1 MNLCNCYA
9 SCKRFVNGPFENGK
23 PSILEKVMRFSVD
36 AHAIGQHLTGNE
48 TYIRNLLNCFEV
60 LDREADFVAYISREE
75 AIADVPRS
83 ISKEARLGEPFVRLG
98 YDLPRRV
105 AEDRP
110 SLLHVQYTAPL
121 TCSAPIVVS
130 VHDVSFLEHPEY
142 FTSFRAMQLRLTVR
156 RTVKAASC
164 VLTPSEF
171 SKQRILDAY
180 QLPDDKVVV
189 LPNGVSSVFHPVAR
203 EVAQRSMRT
212 SLAAPAPFILT
223 VGDLQPRKNHLG
235 LIRAFEDLIHA
246 HPQLPHHLLVV
257 GKETW
262 YAPTVRAAA
271 KKSPVAD
278 RIHFTGF
285 VDDEELRRLY
295 GACDLF
301 VYPSFYEGFGLPILE
316 AMACGRA
323 VACSNTSAM
332 PEVADSAA
340 LLFDPCSQRDLVFAM
355 RDLLLNPELRQRM
368 ERLGVQRAAMFSW
381 TSSAAKTLDLYY
393 AVAGDASQSSHR
405 RPQVRVQ
412 WFADEVT

>member
-1 MNLCNCYA
+1 
-9 SCKRFVNGPFENGK
+9 
-23 PSILEKVMRFSVD
+23 MRFSVD
-36 AHAIGQHLTGNE
+36 AHAIAQHLTGNE
-48 TYIRNLLNCFEV
+48 TYIRNLLNCFDV
-60 LDREADFVAYISREE
+60 LDRESDFVAYISRED
-75 AIADVPRS
+75 AIAQVPERFQKKLVS
-83 ISKEARLGEPFVRLG
+83 GNPFVRLG

-105 AEDRP
+105 AEDTP
-110 SLLHVQYTAPL
+110 ALLHVQYTAPL
-121 TCSAPIVVS
+121 VCSVPVVVS

-142 FTSFRAMQLRLTVR
+142 FTSFRSRQLRLTVR
-156 RTVKAASC
+156 RTVKSASC

-171 SKQRILDAY
+171 SKRRILDAY
-180 QLPDDKVVV
+180 PISHNKVVV
-189 LPNGVSSVFHPVAR
+189 LPNGVSSVFRPVAR
-203 EVAQRSMRT
+203 EVAQRSLRA
-212 SLAAPAPFILT
+212 SLPSVPFILT

-235 LIRAFEDLIHA
+235 LIAAFEDLIEA
-246 HPQLPHHLLVV
+246 HPRLPHHLLVV
-257 GKETW
+257 GKDTW
-262 YAPTVRAAA
+262 YTPAVRAAA
-271 KKSPVAD
+271 KKSRMAD

-340 LLFDPCSQRDLVFAM
+340 LLFNPTSRREIVFAM

-381 TSSAAKTLDLYY
+381 TSSAAKTLEVYY
-393 AVAGDASQSSHR
+393 GVAGNASKSPAAVGQSVVGR
-405 RPQVRVQ
+405 
-412 WFADEVT
+412 

>member
-1 MNLCNCYA
+1 
-9 SCKRFVNGPFENGK
+9 
-23 PSILEKVMRFSVD
+23 MRFSVD

-60 LDREADFVAYISREE
+60 LDRDSDFVTYISRPE
-75 AIADVPRS
+75 AIADVPGRFQKKRVS
-83 ISKEARLGEPFVRLG
+83 VNPFVRLG

-110 SLLHVQYTAPL
+110 SLLHVQYTAPI

-142 FTSFRAMQLRLTVR
+142 FTFFRALQLRLTVR
-156 RTVKAASC
+156 RTVRKASC
-164 VLTPSEF
+164 VLTPSQF
-171 SKQRILDAY
+171 SKRSILDAY
-180 QLPDDKVVV
+180 QLADDKVVV

-203 EVAQRSMRT
+203 EAAQRSLRT
-212 SLAAPAPFILT
+212 SLLASTAVPFILT
-223 VGDLQPRKNHLG
+223 VGDLQPRKNHVG
-235 LIRAFEDLIHA
+235 LIRAFEDLVRS
-246 HPQLPHHLLVV
+246 HPQLRHHLVIV
-257 GKETW
+257 GKEETW

-271 KKSPVAD
+271 KKSQVAD

-285 VDDEELRRLY
+285 VDDEELRRMY

-340 LLFDPCSQRDLVFAM
+340 LLFDPADQRDLVFAM

-368 ERLGVQRAAMFSW
+368 ERLGMQRASTFSW
-381 TSSAAKTLDLYY
+381 SRSAAKTLDVYY
-393 AVAGDASQSSHR
+393 AVASEASKTGQASKAPAAARKSRSVVR
-405 RPQVRVQ
+405 R
-412 WFADEVT
+412 

>member
-1 MNLCNCYA
+1 
-9 SCKRFVNGPFENGK
+9 
-23 PSILEKVMRFSVD
+23 MRFSVD

-60 LDREADFVAYISREE
+60 LDREADFIAYISREE
-75 AIADVPRS
+75 AIADVPDRF
-83 ISKEARLGEPFVRLG
+83 IKRRVAVNPFVRLG

-130 VHDVSFLEHPEY
+130 VHDVSFLEYPQY

-164 VLTPSEF
+164 VLTVSEF
-171 SKQRILDAY
+171 SKREILDAY
-180 QLPDDKVVV
+180 KLPEDKVVV
-189 LPNGVSSVFHPVAR
+189 LPNGVSSAFHPVAR
-203 EVAQRSMRT
+203 ETAKRSMRT
-212 SLAAPAPFILT
+212 ALPAAPFILT

-235 LIRAFEDLIHA
+235 LIAAFEDLLGA
-246 HPQLPHHLLVV
+246 HPQLPHHLIIV

-262 YAPTVRAAA
+262 YAPDVRAAA
-271 KKSPVAD
+271 KKSQVAD

-323 VACSNTSAM
+323 VACSKTSAM

-340 LLFDPCSQRDLVFAM
+340 LLFDPCSKRDLVFAM

-368 ERLGVQRAAMFSW
+368 ERLGVQRAGMFSW
-381 TSSAAKTLDLYY
+381 ASSAAKTLDLYY
-393 AVAGDASQSSHR
+393 AVAGQASKGSAA
-405 RPQVRVQ
+405 VRKSKSV
-412 WFADEVT
+412 VPR

>member
-1 MNLCNCYA
+1 
-9 SCKRFVNGPFENGK
+9 
-23 PSILEKVMRFSVD
+23 MRFSVD

-75 AIADVPRS
+75 AVADVPQRFKK
-83 ISKEARLGEPFVRLG
+83 SKVSVNPFVRLG

-105 AEDRP
+105 AQDRP
-110 SLLHVQYTAPL
+110 DLLHVQYTAPL

-142 FTSFRAMQLRLTVR
+142 FTTFRAMQLRLTVR
-156 RTVKAASC
+156 RTVKGASC

-171 SKQRILDAY
+171 SKRRILDAY
-180 QLPDDKVVV
+180 NLSDDKVVV
-189 LPNGVSSVFHPVAR
+189 LPNGVSSVFRPVAR
-203 EVAQRSMRT
+203 ETAQRSMRT
-212 SLAAPAPFILT
+212 RFAAVMPSVPFILT
-223 VGDLQPRKNHLG
+223 VGDLQPRKNQLG
-235 LIRAFEDLIHA
+235 LIQAFEDLIRA
-246 HPQLPHHLLVV
+246 HPQLPHHLLIV
-257 GKETW
+257 GKEETW
-262 YAPTVRAAA
+262 YAPTVHAAA

-340 LLFDPCSQRDLVFAM
+340 LLFDPSSQQDLVFAM

-381 TSSAAKTLDLYY
+381 SNSASKTLDLYY
-393 AVAGDASQSSHR
+393 AVAGGTSKADAA
-405 RPQVRVQ
+405 VRKSRSV
-412 WFADEVT
+412 AR

>member
-1 MNLCNCYA
+1 
-9 SCKRFVNGPFENGK
+9 
-23 PSILEKVMRFSVD
+23 MRFSVD

-48 TYIRNLLNCFEV
+48 TYIRNLLNCFDV

-75 AIADVPRS
+75 AVADVPQRFQKTKVS
-83 ISKEARLGEPFVRLG
+83 VNPFVRLG

-121 TCSAPIVVS
+121 ACAAPVVVS

-171 SKQRILDAY
+171 SKRRILDAY
-180 QLPDDKVVV
+180 KLSDDKVVV

-203 EVAQRSMRT
+203 ETAQRSMRT
-212 SLAAPAPFILT
+212 SLPPLPFILT

-235 LIRAFEDLIHA
+235 LIHAFEDLIAA
-246 HPQLPHHLLVV
+246 HPVLPHHLLVV

-262 YAPTVRAAA
+262 YSPTIRAAA
-271 KKSPVAD
+271 KKSQVAD

-285 VDDEELRRLY
+285 VDDEEVRRLY

-340 LLFDPCSQRDLVFAM
+340 LLFDPSSRRDLVFAM

-368 ERLGVQRAAMFSW
+368 ERLGVQRAASFSW
-381 TSSAAKTLDLYY
+381 TSSASKTLDLYY
-393 AVAGDASQSSHR
+393 AVAGGASKGFAAVRKSSSVVGR
-405 RPQVRVQ
+405 
-412 WFADEVT
+412 

>member
-1 MNLCNCYA
+1 
-9 SCKRFVNGPFENGK
+9 
-23 PSILEKVMRFSVD
+23 MRFSVD

-48 TYIRNLLNCFEV
+48 TYIRNLLNCFV
-60 LDREADFVAYISREE
+60 LLDRESDFVAYISREE
-75 AIADVPRS
+75 ASADVPQRFHKKRVS
-83 ISKEARLGEPFVRLG
+83 VNPFMRLG

-121 TCSAPIVVS
+121 TCSAPVVVS
-130 VHDVSFLEHPEY
+130 VHDISFLEHPEY

-164 VLTPSEF
+164 VLTPSKF
-171 SKQRILDAY
+171 SKRRILDAY

-203 EVAQRSMRT
+203 EASQRSMRT
-212 SLAAPAPFILT
+212 ALPPVPFILT
-223 VGDLQPRKNHLG
+223 VSDLQPRKNHLG
-235 LIRAFEDLIHA
+235 LIQAFEDLIGA
-246 HPQLPHHLLVV
+246 HPRLPHHLLVV

-271 KKSPVAD
+271 KKSLVAD

-340 LLFDPCSQRDLVFAM
+340 LLFDPRSRRDLVFAM
-355 RDLLLNPELRQRM
+355 RDLLLNPELCQRM

-381 TSSAAKTLDLYY
+381 TSSAAKTLDVYY
-393 AVAGDASQSSHR
+393 AVAGGPSKGRAAAAKSRSMVR
-405 RPQVRVQ
+405 R
-412 WFADEVT
+412 

>member
-1 MNLCNCYA
+1 
-9 SCKRFVNGPFENGK
+9 
-23 PSILEKVMRFSVD
+23 MRFSVD

-48 TYIRNLLNCFEV
+48 TYIKNLLNCFEV
-60 LDREADFVAYISREE
+60 LDREADFVAYISRHE
-75 AIADVPRS
+75 AVADVPQRFQKS
-83 ISKEARLGEPFVRLG
+83 RVSANPFVRLG

-105 AEDRP
+105 AQDRP

-121 TCSAPIVVS
+121 RCSAPIVVS

-142 FTSFRAMQLRLTVR
+142 FTYFRGLQLRLTVR

-171 SKQRILDAY
+171 SKRRILDAY
-180 QLPDDKVVV
+180 KLPDEKVVV
-189 LPNGVSSVFHPVAR
+189 LPYGVSSVFRPVAR
-203 EVAQRSMRT
+203 ETAQRGMRT
-212 SLAAPAPFILT
+212 RLPSAPFILT
-223 VGDLQPRKNHLG
+223 VSDLQPRKNHLG
-235 LIRAFEDLIHA
+235 LIQAFEDLIRA
-246 HPQLPHHLLVV
+246 HPLLPHQLLVV

-262 YAPTVRAAA
+262 YGPTVRAAA

-301 VYPSFYEGFGLPILE
+301 VYPSFYEGCGLPILE

-340 LLFDPCSQRDLVFAM
+340 LLFDPTSRRELVFAM

-381 TSSAAKTLDLYY
+381 TSSASKTLDLYY
-393 AVAGDASQSSHR
+393 AVAGGASKTAAVRKSSSVAR
-405 RPQVRVQ
+405 R
-412 WFADEVT
+412 

>member
-1 MNLCNCYA
+1 
-9 SCKRFVNGPFENGK
+9 
-23 PSILEKVMRFSVD
+23 MRFSVD

-60 LDREADFVAYISREE
+60 LDREAEFITYISRKD
-75 AIADVPRS
+75 AAGDVPRRFRKRQVS
-83 ISKEARLGEPFVRLG
+83 ANPFVRLG
-98 YDLPRRV
+98 YDLPRLI

-110 SLLHVQYTAPL
+110 HLLHVQYTAPI
-121 TCSAPIVVS
+121 TCSAPIVVT

-142 FTSFRAMQLRLTVR
+142 FTWFRAKQLRLTVR

-164 VLTPSEF
+164 VLTVSEF
-171 SKQRILDAY
+171 SKRRIVDAY
-180 QLPDDKVVV
+180 QLPDDKVAV
-189 LPNGVSSVFHPVAR
+189 LPDGVSSVFHPVAR

-212 SLAAPAPFILT
+212 SLPCVPFVLT
-223 VGDLQPRKNHLG
+223 VSDLQPRKNHLG
-235 LIRAFEDLIHA
+235 LIHAFEELMRA
-246 HPQLPHHLLVV
+246 HPLLPHHLVIV

-262 YAPTVRAAA
+262 YADVVRAAA
-271 KKSPVAD
+271 KKSQVSE

-340 LLFDPCSQRDLVFAM
+340 LLFDPCSQRELVFAM

-381 TSSAAKTLDLYY
+381 SSSAAKTLDLYY
-393 AVAGDASQSSHR
+393 AVAGKASKTPVVARKLNSVAR
-405 RPQVRVQ
+405 R
-412 WFADEVT
+412 

>member
-1 MNLCNCYA
+1 
-9 SCKRFVNGPFENGK
+9 
-23 PSILEKVMRFSVD
+23 MRFSVD

-60 LDREADFVAYISREE
+60 LDREADFVTYISREE
-75 AIADVPRS
+75 AAAEVPQRFQKRRVS
-83 ISKEARLGEPFVRLG
+83 VNPFVRLG

-105 AEDRP
+105 VQDRP

-121 TCSAPIVVS
+121 TCSVPTVVS

-142 FTSFRAMQLRLTVR
+142 FTFFRARQLRLTVR
-156 RTVKAASC
+156 RTVKAACC
-164 VLTPSEF
+164 VLAPSEF
-171 SKQRILDAY
+171 SKKSILSAY
-180 QLPDDKVVV
+180 KLPESKVVV

-203 EVAQRSMRT
+203 DAAQRSMRT
-212 SLAAPAPFILT
+212 GLPAVPFILT

-235 LIRAFEDLIHA
+235 LFSAFEDLIAA
-246 HPQLPHHLLVV
+246 HPQLPHHLVIV
-257 GKETW
+257 GKQETW
-262 YAPTVRAAA
+262 YAPAILAAA
-271 KKSPVAD
+271 RKSHVAD

-340 LLFDPCSQRDLVFAM
+340 LLFDPYSRRELVFAM

-381 TSSAAKTLDLYY
+381 SSSASKTLDLYY
-393 AVAGDASQSSHR
+393 AVAGDSRS
-405 RPQVRVQ
+405 RPEAAVRGPV
-412 WFADEVT
+412 VPR

>member
-1 MNLCNCYA
+1 
-9 SCKRFVNGPFENGK
+9 
-23 PSILEKVMRFSVD
+23 MRFSVD

-48 TYIRNLLNCFEV
+48 TYIRNLLNCFDL
-60 LDREADFVAYISREE
+60 LDRDADFVTYIAREE
-75 AIADVPRS
+75 AVADVP
-83 ISKEARLGEPFVRLG
+83 ARFEKKRVSVNPFVRLG

-110 SLLHVQYTAPL
+110 DLLHVQYTAPL
-121 TCSAPIVVS
+121 RCAAPVVVS

-142 FTSFRAMQLRLTVR
+142 FTWFRAMQLRVTVR
-156 RTVKAASC
+156 RTIRAASC

-171 SKQRILDAY
+171 SKIRILDAY
-180 QLPDDKVVV
+180 QLPDEKVVV
-189 LPNGVSSVFHPVAR
+189 LPNGVSSVFRPVAR
-203 EVAQRSMRT
+203 EAAQKSMRLAGRAAGGAAGGPASGT
-212 SLAAPAPFILT
+212 SGGPAGGTAGGSAPVVPAPFILT

-235 LIRAFEDLIHA
+235 LIRAFEDLIRA
-246 HPQLPHHLLVV
+246 HPQLPHHLLMV

-262 YAPTVRAAA
+262 YAPTVLAAA
-271 KKSPVAD
+271 KKSQFAD

-285 VDDEELRRLY
+285 VEDEELRRLY

-340 LLFDPCSQRDLVFAM
+340 LLFDPGSQRDLVFAM

-381 TSSAAKTLDLYY
+381 SNSAAKTLDVYY
-393 AVAGDASQSSHR
+393 SVAGDASKSTAAVGKTRTAVR
-405 RPQVRVQ
+405 R
-412 WFADEVT
+412 

>member
-1 MNLCNCYA
+1 
-9 SCKRFVNGPFENGK
+9 
-23 PSILEKVMRFSVD
+23 
-36 AHAIGQHLTGNE
+36 
-48 TYIRNLLNCFEV
+48 V
-60 LDREADFVAYISREE
+60 LDRDADFITYISRPE
-75 AIADVPRS
+75 AIADVPGRFQKKRVS
-83 ISKEARLGEPFVRLG
+83 VNPFVRLG

-142 FTSFRAMQLRLTVR
+142 FTFFGALQLRLTVW
-156 RTVKAASC
+156 RTVRNASC
-164 VLTPSEF
+164 VLTPSQF
-171 SKQRILDAY
+171 SKRSILDAY
-180 QLPDDKVVV
+180 QLADDKVVV
-189 LPNGVSSVFHPVAR
+189 VPIGVSSVFHPVAR
-203 EVAQRSMRT
+203 EAAQRSMRS
-212 SLAAPAPFILT
+212 SLLASTAVPFILT
-223 VGDLQPRKNHLG
+223 VGDLQPRKNHVG
-235 LIRAFEDLIHA
+235 LIRAFEDLIRS
-246 HPQLPHHLLVV
+246 HPQLPHHLLIV

-262 YAPTVRAAA
+262 YAPTVRSAA
-271 KKSPVAD
+271 KKSQVAD

-340 LLFDPCSQRDLVFAM
+340 LLFDPTAQQDLVFAM

-381 TSSAAKTLDLYY
+381 SHSAAKTLDVYY
-393 AVAGDASQSSHR
+393 AVAGESSKAAQPTNAPEAVRKSSSVVR
-405 RPQVRVQ
+405 R
-412 WFADEVT
+412 